1 MTLEQILAMHKN
13 PRLATTMMTYE
24 VWQDG
29 EVTLTKAGDIFRCRN
44 MHCCEPATGDD
55 VIDVGRMPERL
66 GENGSICVL
75 IHEEAMVI
83 RDWITAQRAMRNAP
97 VDPNAWAFKNG
108 LESF

>member
-13 PRLATTMMTYE
+13 PRAADTQMTYE

-29 EVTLTKAGDIFRCRN
+29 EVTLTKAGDIFRHRN
-44 MHCCEPATGDD
+44 LHCHLPATGDD
-55 VIDVGRMPERL
+55 VIDVNIMPERL
-66 GENGSICVL
+66 GKNGSICVL
-75 IHEEAMVI
+75 RHEEAMVI

-97 VDPNAWAFKNG
+97 VDLNAWAFKNG